1 MVNTGFDAITGQELN
16 SARISKLWKVSTE
29 NKYKA
34 KKEVNTLLRKS
45 KTRRLTL
52 TEYNRFER
60 YLDLAIKDGT
70 IYEDEREGLELELDK
85 HQEKVLM
92 PLDKAN
98 LYKEV
103 ERGIRHFT
111 QEGYTIEEIDDFYNL
126 VDKAY
131 DEEVITKRKYK
142 ILTNKLEKAEERLE
156 GND

>member
-1 MVNTGFDAITGQELN
+1 MVINHASLPLPHTDTESLLFKENMNLDAT
-16 SARISKLWKVSTE
+16 KCP
-29 NKYKA
+29 YCKA
-34 KKEVNTLLRKS
+34 PTVIREIP
-45 KTRRLTL
+45 
-52 TEYNRFER
+52 E
-60 YLDLAIKDGT
+60 
-70 IYEDEREGLELELDK
+70 YEDEREGLELELDK